1 VTTTRWR
8 EKRRKAR
15 EDISQLWNM
24 CLWKRNKKERQVRAQ
39 EESVDVDDFDGAHSF
54 RVK

>member
-1 VTTTRWR
+1 MRWW

-24 CLWKRNKKERQVRAQ
+24 CLWERNSTKERQVRAQ
-39 EESVDVDDFDGAHSF
+39 EESVDVDVVSSPSSLLLG
-54 RVK
+54 